1 MPRAFVDKVI
11 QRADSRVRIPKY
23 SDEDGFWRCIVN
35 ELMGKML
42 FYKTKFV
49 SLILGETFNC

>member
-35 ELMGKML
+35 ELMGKMP

-49 SLILGETFNC
+49 SLILGETL